1 LKISSLQEENFFNTE
16 VAENTES
23 TEETAAAARPRAGHQ
38 IGKLMQHKRELLRSK
53 KVGCKVT
60 VSLAFKIQFPAKRSE
75 FGGGNPMKYA
85 LGVVAL
91 LLALSCQQPAFAQG
105 SSDNLIKQAVAAEGG
120 ADALRGLKTLSIKGD
135 AKFWEPGQ
143 SVVPDGD
150 PRFLGDATFVI
161 TWDLAKGSART
172 EWDRDQKYP
181 DPIHLK
187 YTETLTPSLGFVTD
201 EKGSQPMSGIREA
214 AQLRELERAS
224 PWLLVKAMD
233 LPKSVDTAGSQ
244 QLGEQSLPAVSFAD
258 GGTTFIILFDRKTHL
273 PAAIRTRD
281 DDNIHGDSNYDLVLA
296 DWKSVGSAQMAESLS
311 YRINDV
317 EVAKLNYREVMANPE
332 IAADTFAAPDSVRAS
347 AKPVATSNVP
357 YQWVLRRLFLTRF
370 TDSDNILF
378 PNGGSLKLVELAPN
392 VQHVEGGTAN
402 NLIIAMKDYLVIF
415 DAPYGELQ
423 SRWVIDAAK
432 AKYPGKPI
440 KYLVL
445 THHHMDHT
453 GGMRTYVA
461 EGANVIVPSGDKAY
475 FEKDVKSPHTIVPDE
490 LQKHPRTPE
499 ITEVKDQMTIKDD
512 TTEIRLY
519 YIPNPHVQGMLI
531 GHVVTSNIVY
541 VTDLISPRGPIARS
555 PATVSVGDLLRKY
568 NINGALIAGGHG
580 TTVKQADITSQL
592 AAD

>member
-1 LKISSLQEENFFNTE
+1 
-16 VAENTES
+16 
-23 TEETAAAARPRAGHQ
+23 
-38 IGKLMQHKRELLRSK
+38 
-53 KVGCKVT
+53 
-60 VSLAFKIQFPAKRSE
+60 
-75 FGGGNPMKYA
+75 MKYA
-85 LGVVAL
+85 LGVAAL
-91 LLALSCQQPAFAQG
+91 LLALTYQQPVFAQG
-105 SSDNLIKQAVAAEGG
+105 SSDSLIKQAVAAEGG
-120 ADALRGLKTLSIKGD
+120 ADALRGLKTLSINGD

-143 SVVPDGD
+143 SLVPDGD
-150 PRFLGDATFVI
+150 PRFLGDATFTI
-161 TWDLAKGSART
+161 TWDLTKGNART
-172 EWDRDQKYP
+172 SWVRDQKYP
-181 DPIHLK
+181 DPVILK
-187 YTETLTPSLGFVTD
+187 YTETLTPALGFVTD

-224 PWLLVKAMD
+224 PRLLVKAMD
-233 LPKSVDTAGSQ
+233 SPKSVDTAGTQ
-244 QLGEQSLPAVSFAD
+244 KLGEQSLPAVSFAD

-281 DDNIHGDSNYDLVLA
+281 DDNIHGDSNYDLVLR
-296 DWKSVGSAQMAESLS
+296 DWKGVGSAQVAESLS

-317 EVAKLNYREVMANPE
+317 EVAKLNYREVTGNPE
-332 IAADTFAAPDSVRAS
+332 IAADTFAVPDSVRAA

-370 TDSDNILF
+370 TDSDNILY

-392 VQHVEGGTAN
+392 VQHVEGGSAN
-402 NLIIAMKDYLVIF
+402 NLIVAMKDYLVIF

-461 EGANVIVPSGDKAY
+461 DGATVIVPSADKAY

-490 LQKHPRTPE
+490 LQKHPRTAE
-499 ITEVKDQMTIKDD
+499 IVEVQDQMTIKDD
-512 TTEIRLY
+512 STQIHLY

-531 GHVVTSNIVY
+531 GYVTPSNIVY
-541 VTDLISPRGPIARS
+541 VTDLISPRGAIERS

-580 TTVKQADITSQL
+580 TTVKQADITAQL
-592 AAD
+592 AGD